1 WTVISKD
8 HAVTAFASGNTPEVG
23 RYTTLMDVTGSVF
36 WSGSSS

>member
-23 RYTTLMDVTGSVF
+23 RYTTLMDVTRAT
-36 WSGSSS
+36 WRTEH

>member
-23 RYTTLMDVTGSVF
+23 RYTTLMDVTPPAPACG
-36 WSGSSS
+36 WS